1 MNEQKLRKIIR
12 SIILESYSDLTPEE
26 AVVQFQEKYGSYKDL
41 RKLISDCDLPPA
53 DFRKSSHSSNLSLGD
68 IVLCKG
74 AIPKDEEYYDA
85 KNEEDYYLVLGFI
98 EEEFEDK
105 SAGSSYTR
113 SSIYKR
119 DSELFDVVYLSD
131 LDGEIYYF
139 VLNEE
144 SEDNISLVGKILK

>member
-1 MNEQKLRKIIR
+1 MLITESKLRKIIR
-12 SIILESYSDLTPEE
+12 NLILESYSDLTPEE
-26 AVVQFQEKYGSYKDL
+26 AAVQFSNKDL
-41 RKLISDCDLPPA
+41 SKLISDCDLPST
-53 DFRKSSHSSNLSLGD
+53 DFRKSSHSSHLSLGD

-74 AIPKDEEYYDA
+74 AIPKDEEYYNA

-105 SAGSSYTR
+105 SAGSSYTK

-131 LDGEIYYF
+131 LGGEIYYF
-139 VLNEE
+139 VLDEA
-144 SEDNISLVGKILK
+144 SEDNISLPLGKILK

>member
-1 MNEQKLRKIIR
+1 MLITESKLRKIIR
-12 SIILESYSDLTPEE
+12 NLILESYSDLTPEE
-26 AVVQFQEKYGSYKDL
+26 AAVQFSNKDL
-41 RKLISDCDLPPA
+41 SKLISDCDLPSA
-53 DFRKSSHSSNLSLGD
+53 DFRKSSHSSHLSLGD

-113 SSIYKR
+113 SSVYKR
-119 DSELFDVVYLSD
+119 DNKKFNVVYLAS
-131 LDGEIYYF
+131 LTEEIYYF
-139 VLNEE
+139 VLDEN
-144 SEDNISLVGKILK
+144 NIINSIEKV